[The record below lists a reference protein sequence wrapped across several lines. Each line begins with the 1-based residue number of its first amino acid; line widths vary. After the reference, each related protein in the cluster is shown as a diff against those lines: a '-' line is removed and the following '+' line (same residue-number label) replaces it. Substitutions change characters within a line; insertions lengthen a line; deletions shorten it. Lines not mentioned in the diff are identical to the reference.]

1 MWIERPLWAILSKK
15 IKLKKKYILFKQVF
29 LYSLPLILKLAVKLE
44 KDYRK

>member
-15 IKLKKKYILFKQVF
+15 IKLKKNIYFSNKFSLFTTTH
-29 LYSLPLILKLAVKLE
+29 LKLAVELE